1 MTQQLVACLIAGVL
15 SVSEQ
20 IVLAGFSQGGA
31 VALDASLRSIH
42 KLGGCIALSTWLPLR
57 QQYPS
62 SLGPHAASLRL
73 LQVHGDED
81 SVVHYSWGKMSF
93 DLLRSFITDS
103 DRAPAF
109 VTIAGMGHISS
120 DKEEI
125 ATVKH
130 FLHEVLH

>member
-42 KLGGCIALSTWLPLR
+42 KLGGCIALSTWLPLQ

-93 DLLRSFITDS
+93 GLLRSFITDS

-109 VTIAGMGHISS
+109 VTIAGMGHSS

-125 ATVKH
+125 AAVKQ
-130 FLHEVLH
+130 FLHEVLRV